1 MAVLRVI
8 AALALAA
15 CGSAGAQPEP
25 VSTTS
30 VTPPQGWQ
38 VLPAAATAATAAA
51 GAPGIVIDNMQA
63 WGEPTAGCYALWFAL
78 HDLQRSGGAEA
89 IAKEIVDGL
98 IAEKFVVG
106 DSSITDGMFELAIE
120 RAPYKGRV
128 RAQIGDGKLA
138 GIACVANQRDPASCE
153 TPCKAMLGAVK

>member
-1 MAVLRVI
+1 MADLRVI
-8 AALALAA
+8 VFVLAG

-25 VSTTS
+25 VSTAS

-51 GAPGIVIDNMQA
+51 GAPGIVVDHMQA

-78 HDLQRSGGAEA
+78 HGGSGGSET

-98 IAEKFVVG
+98 AAEKFVVG
-106 DSSITDGMFELAIE
+106 DPAVADGMFELAIE

-128 RAQIGDGKLA
+128 RARVGDGKLA

-153 TPCKAMLGAVK
+153 TPCKTMLGAVQ